1 MTRGSLQYWPRRRA
15 KRRLPRIRS
24 RPRHG
29 THLGDI
35 IAYKAGMTSVSMID
49 DSESPTKQQEIS
61 RACTIL
67 DVPSMEI
74 YGMRFYSND
83 DITGYKVASTELCS
97 KDIAQK
103 LKIKSVK
110 NDESKLDSFKQRLG
124 EFTDITA
131 LVVAYPKNL
140 NVEQNHPERFETSIN
155 AKTIEE
161 KFAFVSS
168 HIGKEIRAGDV
179 FKPGEYIDLVSI
191 STGKGWQG
199 TIKRFGT
206 ARLDHKATQKTRHI
220 GNMGSMGL
228 GRVLYTVPHAGQMGF
243 NYRTE
248 RNKRILKVYEKDE
261 ASSLNKSGGFNNYG
275 VIKGAAI
282 LLDGSVPGPA
292 KRLVRIKESNGNI
305 NAKGIKEPKV
315 VDINR

>member
-1 MTRGSLQYWPRRRA
+1 MG
-15 KRRLPRIRS
+15 RLPRIRS
-24 RPRHG
+24 RPRQG
-29 THLGDI
+29 MHLGDI

-83 DITGYKVASTELCS
+83 SITGYRKAAAELYS

-103 LKIKSVK
+103 LKMKSIK
-110 NDESKLDSFKQRLG
+110 NDEGKLDLFKQRLG
-124 EFTDITA
+124 EFIDVTA
-131 LVVAYPKNL
+131 LVAAYPKTL
-140 NVEQNHPERFETSIN
+140 NVEQNHTERFETSIN
-155 AKTIEE
+155 AKSIEE
-161 KFAFVSS
+161 KFAFISA
-168 HIGKEIRAGDV
+168 HLGKEVRASTV

-206 ARLDHKATQKTRHI
+206 ARLDHKATQKIRHI
-220 GNMGSMGL
+220 GNMGSMGI
-228 GRVLYTVPHAGQMGF
+228 GRVLYTVPHAGQTGF

-248 RNKRILKVYEKDE
+248 RNKRILKVYEKE
-261 ASSLNKSGGFNNYG
+261 ETANLNKEGGFNNYG

-282 LLDGSVPGPA
+282 LIDGSVPGPA
-292 KRLVRIKESNGNI
+292 KRLVRVKESSGNL
-305 NAKGIKEPKV
+305 NMKGIKEPKII
-315 VDINR
+315 DINR

>member
-15 KRRLPRIRS
+15 TRRLPRIRS

-49 DSESPTKQQEIS
+49 DSESTTKQQEIS

-67 DVPSMEI
+67 DIPLMEM
-74 YGMRFYSND
+74 YGMRFYAKD
-83 DITGYKVASTELCS
+83 DITGYKKVVAELYS
-97 KDIAQK
+97 KEIAQK

-110 NDESKLDSFKQRLG
+110 NDESKLDSFKQRLS
-124 EFTDITA
+124 EFVDVTA
-131 LVVAYPKNL
+131 LMVAYPKTL
-140 NVEQNHPERFETSIN
+140 NVEQNHPERFETSVN
-155 AKTIEE
+155 AKSIEE
-161 KFAFVSS
+161 KFSFMGS
-168 HIGKEIRAGDV
+168 HLGKEIRAGDI

-206 ARLDHKATQKTRHI
+206 ARLDHKATQKVRHI
-220 GNMGSMGL
+220 GVMGSRGI
-228 GRVLYTVPHAGQMGF
+228 GRVLYTVPHAGQTGF

-248 RNKRILKVYEKDE
+248 RNKRILKIFDKEE
-261 ASSLNKSGGFNNYG
+261 TASLNKAGGFNNYG
-275 VIKGAAI
+275 TVRGSAI
-282 LLDGSVPGPA
+282 LLDGTVPGPA

-305 NAKGIKEPKV
+305 NLKGIKEPKIV
-315 VDINR
+315 EINR